1 MNVIQRLVA
10 AAVLAAVPLAAQA
23 ADMSYTYLDG
33 GLARVDLD
41 GVSRTL
47 DGFFLRGSV
56 SLTDNL
62 FLSGDYVDVS
72 KSGVD
77 FEQYSVGLGGRF
89 PLSDALDLTT
99 RIAWVQAE
107 AGVRAPPFSAR
118 AKDDGF
124 SVGAG
129 LRGRLGERF
138 ELEGNV
144 TYYDVGDGDDTS
156 LGVAVRYFFTRNIAV
171 GADYQRFDDAKLWG
185 LGLRVSLGR

>member
-1 MNVIQRLVA
+1 MNTVRSLVA
-10 AAVLAAVPLAAQA
+10 AAALAAMPLATQA
-23 ADMSYTYLDG
+23 ADMSYTYLEG

-41 GVSRTL
+41 GVSSSL
-47 DGFFLRGSV
+47 DGFYLRGSV

-89 PLSDALDLTT
+89 PLSGALDLTA

-107 AGVRAPPFSAR
+107 ASVRAAPFNAR
-118 AKDDGF
+118 AKEDGF

-129 LRGRLGERF
+129 LRGRLGERL
-138 ELEGNV
+138 ELEGNA
-144 TYYDVGDGDDTS
+144 TYYDLGDGDDTAF
-156 LGVAVRYFFTRNIAV
+156 GVAVRYFLTGNIAV
-171 GADYQRFDDAKLWG
+171 GADYQRFDDADLWG
-185 LGLRVSLGR
+185 LGVRASLGR